1 MAEQYS
7 FISHWQIRAPLPKV
21 WDAIYDSQYWPI
33 WWDGVVTVKIIK
45 PGDVNGVGGVREYT
59 WKGILPYSLNFKMR
73 LNEIDKY
80 KRMQGIASGELE
92 GVGEWIFE
100 EKDGITSIQYY
111 WNVKTTLKWMNK
123 VAFIMKPLF
132 KFSHNLV
139 MKWGAKGLAKKL
151 DAPLL
156 AY

>member
-1 MAEQYS
+1 
-7 FISHWQIRAPLPKV
+7 
-21 WDAIYDSQYWPI
+21 
-33 WWDGVVTVKIIK
+33 
-45 PGDVNGVGGVREYT
+45 
-59 WKGILPYSLNFKMR
+59 
-73 LNEIDKY
+73 
-80 KRMQGIASGELE
+80 MQGIASGELE

-151 DAPLL
+151 DAPLI